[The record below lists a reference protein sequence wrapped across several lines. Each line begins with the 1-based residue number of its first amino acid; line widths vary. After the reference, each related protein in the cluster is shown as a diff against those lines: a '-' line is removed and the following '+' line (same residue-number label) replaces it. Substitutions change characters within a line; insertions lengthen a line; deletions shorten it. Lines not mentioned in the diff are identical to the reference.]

1 MTEKEFHKQRLAFAI
16 INNEI
21 HTSSAGLSHKE
32 WLIGENLISEN
43 EFDDIIRGFIDETG
57 IYFYQGDFE
66 QNEDVQKAARK
77 YGPILAPN
85 SPIYCGM
92 HKGEIGERWTPII
105 HLTMKE

>member
-1 MTEKEFHKQRLAFAI
+1 MTEKEFHMQRIAFAI
-16 INNEI
+16 INNKVY
-21 HTSSAGLSHKE
+21 TSSAGLSHKE

-77 YGPILAPN
+77 YGPTLAPN

-92 HKGEIGERWTPII
+92 YKGKIGERWKPII
-105 HLTMKE
+105 CINVDN